1 MELLNRQIPTWTF
14 TDVIKMV
21 RGFFYRFVTLVVGIM
36 VGQTSIIVGTEYTV
50 VVSFGEM
57 LTPLLEIQIE
67 SCDIGTM
74 RVIENASVVSK
85 FSDMVSLTGHVP
97 SDVAE
102 MERAIAFDFRAFV
115 IENETHIEVSC
126 ELSMVPTENEEA
138 TTTAPMANY

>member
-1 MELLNRQIPTWTF
+1 
-14 TDVIKMV
+14 
-21 RGFFYRFVTLVVGIM
+21 M

-50 VVSFGEM
+50 VVSFGEL

-85 FSDMVSLTGHVP
+85 FSDMVSLAGHVP
-97 SDVAE
+97 SGVAE

-115 IENETHIEVSC
+115 IENETSIEVSC
-126 ELSMVPTENEEA
+126 ELSMVPTEEEE
-138 TTTAPMANY
+138 TTTGTPLANY